1 MEVRREENYLSTQ
14 RDGGEE
20 SSIGSMAGRLR
31 FIGRTFKKCHGDT
44 QVKKNKLFSF
54 LMSETSQKC
63 IFQHQSNPQMMAVL
77 ANVVTVTS

>member
-31 FIGRTFKKCHGDT
+31 Y
-44 QVKKNKLFSF
+44 
-54 LMSETSQKC
+54 
-63 IFQHQSNPQMMAVL
+63 
-77 ANVVTVTS
+77 